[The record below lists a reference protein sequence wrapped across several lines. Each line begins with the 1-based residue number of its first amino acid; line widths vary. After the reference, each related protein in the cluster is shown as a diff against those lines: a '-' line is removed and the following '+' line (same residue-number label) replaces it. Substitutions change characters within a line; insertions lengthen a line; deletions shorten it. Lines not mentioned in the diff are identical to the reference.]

1 MIRSRCCTHHHK
13 FNTKTG
19 NTTRMKHEWAVQGVN
34 RNHARRQRVAAL
46 RLAMLGALAIGLGG
60 CASGG
65 DSGFG
70 SSVFVDPAKYDLYNC
85 QQLATAR
92 KTTNDRVVELE
103 RLMAKAE
110 TGAGGALVSGLAY
123 QTDYRAQRAQRDAI
137 DEKLARN
144 NCSAELAPPPAA
156 TAPSDKRRR

>member
-1 MIRSRCCTHHHK
+1 M
-13 FNTKTG
+13 KTG
-19 NTTRMKHEWAVQGVN
+19 NTTRMKHGFTTEDLN
-34 RNHARRQRVAAL
+34 CDPARRRAAGL
-46 RLAMLGALAIGLGG
+46 RLAMLSALAISLGA

-65 DSGFG
+65 GSPFG
-70 SSVFVDPAKYDLYNC
+70 SSVFVDPSKYDLYNC

-92 KTTNDRVVELE
+92 KAANDRVIELE
-103 RLMAKAE
+103 GLMAKAE

-137 DEKLARN
+137 DEKLASN

-156 TAPSDKRRR
+156 AAPAGKRRR

>member
-1 MIRSRCCTHHHK
+1 MTHER
-13 FNTKTG
+13 TV
-19 NTTRMKHEWAVQGVN
+19 EGVN
-34 RNHARRQRVAAL
+34 RGHARRQRAGLL
-46 RLAMLGALAIGLGG
+46 RLAVLGALATGLGA

-65 DSGFG
+65 ESPFG
-70 SSVFVDPAKYDLYNC
+70 SSVFVDPAKYDLYDC

-92 KTTNDRVVELE
+92 KSTNDRVVELE
-103 RLMAKAE
+103 GLMAKAE

-137 DEKLARN
+137 DAKLARH

-156 TAPSDKRRR
+156 APAAPKRRR

>member
-1 MIRSRCCTHHHK
+1 M
-13 FNTKTG
+13 KTG
-19 NTTRMKHEWAVQGVN
+19 NTTRMKHGFTTEDLN
-34 RNHARRQRVAAL
+34 CDPARRRAAGL
-46 RLAMLGALAIGLGG
+46 RLAMLGALALGLGA

-65 DSGFG
+65 GSPFG
-70 SSVFVDPAKYDLYNC
+70 SSVFVDPSKYDLYNC

-92 KTTNDRVVELE
+92 KAADDRVVELE
-103 RLMAKAE
+103 GLMAKAE

-137 DEKLARN
+137 DEKLASN

-156 TAPSDKRRR
+156 APSGKRRR

>member
-1 MIRSRCCTHHHK
+1 
-13 FNTKTG
+13 
-19 NTTRMKHEWAVQGVN
+19 MKHGFTTEDLN
-34 RNHARRQRVAAL
+34 CDPARRRAAGL
-46 RLAMLGALAIGLGG
+46 RLAMLSALAISLGA

-65 DSGFG
+65 GSPFG
-70 SSVFVDPAKYDLYNC
+70 SSVFVDPSKYDLYNC

-92 KTTNDRVVELE
+92 KAANDRVIELE
-103 RLMAKAE
+103 GLMAKAE

-137 DEKLARN
+137 DEKLASN

-156 TAPSDKRRR
+156 AAPAGKRRR